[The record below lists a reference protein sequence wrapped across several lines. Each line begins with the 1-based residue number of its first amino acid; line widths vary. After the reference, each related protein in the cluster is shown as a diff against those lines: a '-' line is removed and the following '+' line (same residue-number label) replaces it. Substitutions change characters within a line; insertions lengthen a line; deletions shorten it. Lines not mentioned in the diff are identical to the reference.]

1 MKTITLLLT
10 TVFMLTCSFA
20 SVHRLQAAKTPGII
34 SDMIKQC
41 ANGDTIILS
50 PGIYKESGIVID
62 KRITL
67 RGEKGA
73 VVDGGGKG
81 EIIRVVK
88 NGCVIQNLEVR
99 NTGIS
104 HITDIAAIRI
114 EADSCLVS
122 DNVITDGYF
131 GIYLSG
137 TALSTVRGN
146 SITGTGGRQTNL
158 GNGIH
163 LWKCRSILV
172 KDNIIKNQRDGIYFE
187 FVEDSY
193 ITGNNSAENLRY
205 GLHFMFSNR
214 CSYVNNTFKRNSAG
228 VAVMYTSYVEMR
240 GNSFLDNTG
249 NASYGLLLKDIR
261 NSRISGNTFDGNSVG
276 LYSEGSASI
285 LADSNKFMK
294 NGWAVRLMANSAE
307 VTFAGNSFTG
317 NSFDVSTNSVQNF
330 NYFSGNHWDQ
340 YKGYDLDKNG
350 RGDIPYRP
358 VKLFS
363 VLTES
368 NPAAL
373 LLLRSFFCD
382 ILNLAESVMP
392 VLTPETLVDNSP
404 LMRYKDA

>member
-1 MKTITLLLT
+1 MTLLLSI
-10 TVFMLTCSFA
+10 VCVLTSSLP
-20 SVHRLQAAKTPGII
+20 SVHRIKTMKEPGII
-34 SDMIKQC
+34 SAAIKKC
-41 ANGDTIILS
+41 VDGDTIILT
-50 PGIYKESGIVID
+50 PGIYKEAGILID
-62 KRITL
+62 KKITL

-73 VVDGGGKG
+73 VIDGGGKG
-81 EIIRVVK
+81 EIIRVVRS
-88 NGCVIQNLEVR
+88 GCVIQNLEIR
-99 NTGIS
+99 NTGVS
-104 HITDIAAIRI
+104 HITDIAALRV

-122 DNVITDGYF
+122 DNIIKDSYF

-137 TALSTVRGN
+137 AAASTLTGN
-146 SITGTGGRQTNL
+146 SISGAGGRQTNL

-163 LWKCRSILV
+163 LWNCRNIL
-172 KDNIIKNQRDGIYFE
+172 IKNNFIQNQRDGIYFE
-187 FVEDSY
+187 FVEESY
-193 ITGNNSAENLRY
+193 ITGNNSAGNLRY

-214 CSYVNNTFKRNSAG
+214 CSYVNNTFKGNSAG

-240 GNSFLDNTG
+240 GNRFTDNTG

-294 NGWAVRLMANSAE
+294 NGWAVRIMANSTE
-307 VTFAGNSFTG
+307 VTFTGNSFTN

-330 NYFSGNHWDQ
+330 NCFSGNYWDQ

-350 RGDIPYRP
+350 RGDVPYRP

-373 LLLRSFFCD
+373 LLLRSFFCE
-382 ILNLAESVMP
+382 LMNLAESVMP

-404 LMRYKDA
+404 IMRYEDA